1 MKIVWSKIPVR
12 YNWFTDSIFSF
23 ISGLF
28 IGYPLSKMILSFSVI
43 WLVLFIF
50 GIGLSMV
57 FWFNKYG
64 HLTQ

>member
-1 MKIVWSKIPVR
+1 
-12 YNWFTDSIFSF
+12 
-23 ISGLF
+23 
-28 IGYPLSKMILSFSVI
+28 MILSFSVI